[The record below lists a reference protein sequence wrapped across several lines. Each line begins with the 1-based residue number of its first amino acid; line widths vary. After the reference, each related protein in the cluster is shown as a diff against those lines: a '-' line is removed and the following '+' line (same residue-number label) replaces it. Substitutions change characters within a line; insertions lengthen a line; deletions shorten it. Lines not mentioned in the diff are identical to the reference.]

1 MAEPQ
6 FRIIIYPELDCS
18 LQFIRLMSMGSRM
31 IIKLYISMEPTP
43 YIITVINNSDSTE
56 KVKLFDAFINATHK
70 YYGNSENIEISC
82 SYANR
87 QLGYKSPREF
97 TYLEF
102 LQRACVMPYNFNK
115 LTIKCLNSMQF
126 LSEYLVTDR
135 DILHGYKPMEPVS
148 LFTPD
153 DMLPEKD
160 AFELEIEKKF
170 EVSKCTG
177 ITYNQ
182 LPNIRVQFLFYPVE
196 IERFCELQPKAVFT
210 K

>member
-1 MAEPQ
+1 
-6 FRIIIYPELDCS
+6 
-18 LQFIRLMSMGSRM
+18 
-31 IIKLYISMEPTP
+31 MEPTP

-56 KVKLFDAFINATHK
+56 KVKLFDAFLNTTHK

-82 SYANR
+82 SYEGKDFR
-87 QLGYKSPREF
+87 YREF
-97 TYLEF
+97 LM
-102 LQRACVMPYNFNK
+102 RASAVPYNFDK

-135 DILHGYKPMEPVS
+135 DVLHGYKPMEPTP

-170 EVSKCTG
+170 EISQCTG

-182 LPNIRVQFLFYPVE
+182 LPNIRVQFLFYPVDVVSAG
-196 IERFCELQPKAVFT
+196 RVLARKLLDSKFAKGWT
-210 K
+210 G